1 MYERY
6 ETTYFCKLWRSVEA
20 SNLIALDFNGDFVL
34 YVHRS
39 RVPACCCC
47 CMSHL
52 SGAVCSSF
60 VCLDKVGAGL
70 PAGCKV
76 CRHLMLASNEF
87 GFRRR
92 GWPR

>member
-39 RVPACCCC
+39 RIPACCCC

-52 SGAVCSSF
+52 SGAQCSSF
-60 VCLDKVGAGL
+60 VCLDNKLECRAACRL
-70 PAGCKV
+70 PSV
-76 CRHLMLASNEF
+76 QASDACL
-87 GFRRR
+87 
-92 GWPR
+92 